1 MIISNKDWRVSTMHR
16 CKHIVRGVAAAVL
29 TLTLATGIASASFGT
44 GTVTGSSLRL
54 RSTAS
59 TASTTLATV
68 SKGTKVTVL
77 EDAVNGWYKVQY
89 NGKTGYMSADY
100 LTVVASA
107 ETETAAAAASEDEA
121 DDTVYAQVTASTLN
135 IRSGAGTGYSKV
147 AQLSRGA
154 VVTVLETL
162 DGWTKI
168 STGTTTGYVSSEY
181 LTVVD
186 AATAASASSKAAQLV
201 ALAKT
206 YLGVRYKYG
215 GASPSGFDCSGFTY
229 YVFKNSAGVT
239 LPRTATGQYNSG
251 YTKVS
256 KANLQVGD
264 LVFFSRTSGGS
275 TIGHVGIYI
284 GDGKFIHSSSPTSGG
299 VIISALSES
308 YYSARYYGAVRVLS

>member
-1 MIISNKDWRVSTMHR
+1 MHLSKKLIR
-16 CKHIVRGVAAAVL
+16 NTAAAVL
-29 TLTLATGIASASFGT
+29 TLSLVTGVASASFGT

-54 RSTAS
+54 RSAAS

-68 SKGTKVTVL
+68 SQGAKVDVL
-77 EDAVNGWYKVQY
+77 EDAQNGWYKVEY
-89 NGKTGYMSADY
+89 NGKVGYMSADY
-100 LTVVASA
+100 LTVVPAA
-107 ETETAAAAASEDEA
+107 AATAAAAETS
-121 DDTVYAQVTASTLN
+121 DTVYAQVTASSLN

-162 DGWTKI
+162 DGWTKV
-168 STGTTTGYVSSEY
+168 STGSVTGYASSEY

-186 AATAASASSKAAQLV
+186 AATAATAATASSKASQLV
-201 ALAKT
+201 TLAKT
-206 YLGVRYKYG
+206 YLGTRYRYG

-229 YVFKNSAGVT
+229 YLFKTSAGVT
-239 LPRTATGQYNSG
+239 LPRTATGQYNAG

-275 TIGHVGIYI
+275 SIGHVGIYI
-284 GDGKFIHSSSPTSGG
+284 GDGKFIHSSSPSSGG
-299 VIISALSES
+299 VIISALSEA
-308 YYSARYYGAVRVLS
+308 YYSARYYGAVRVLG